1 MDKNKKN
8 VPKIRFPG
16 FEGPWEKRKL
26 EDILKRRQITQLI
39 SEDAPRLAFA
49 SGQGVIPLSERK
61 TNNRDQLI
69 SDETTKKY
77 LLTEIDDIVYN
88 PANLKY
94 GAIDR
99 NKYGKGVISPIY
111 VTFTTQ
117 EEPSFI
123 ERIVTTE
130 NFKSKALRFEEG
142 TVTKRQSVSP
152 ECLLSLEVMISTS
165 KKEQRKIGDF
175 FQNLDSL
182 ITLHQRK
189 LEHLKDKKK
198 GLLQKMFPK
207 EGEKFPEL
215 RFPGFTD
222 PWEQRKLGEIAG
234 IYDGVHQTPD
244 YKDSGIMF
252 LSVENIATLK
262 SEKFISEEAFKRD
275 YKVYPEKGD
284 ILMTRI
290 GDVGTPNVVE
300 TTDKVAFYVSLALL
314 KPSNVDSYFLCNSIH
329 SPLFQ
334 RRLKNRTLVTAI
346 PQKINKDEIG
356 KVDAILPTK
365 IEEQEKI
372 GSYFKELDNL
382 ITLHQRKLEHL
393 QQQKKGLLQQMF
405 V

>member
-1 MDKNKKN
+1 MSPAYIQGNRYVN
-8 VPKIRFPG
+8 
-16 FEGPWEKRKL
+16 ET
-26 EDILKRRQITQLI
+26 ITT
-39 SEDAPRLAFA
+39 
-49 SGQGVIPLSERK
+49 LSEKGFLKGRVLKEGSILFVSIGSTIGKVAQIKGKATTNQQINAIETNDNYDDDFIFSLMEKASLKIKKLAATQAVPIINK
-61 TNNRDQLI
+61 TSFGECEVRVPI
-69 SDETTKKY
+69 
-77 LLTEIDDIVYN
+77 
-88 PANLKY
+88 
-94 GAIDR
+94 
-99 NKYGKGVISPIY
+99 NK
-111 VTFTTQ
+111 
-117 EEPSFI
+117 
-123 ERIVTTE
+123 
-130 NFKSKALRFEEG
+130 N
-142 TVTKRQSVSP
+142 
-152 ECLLSLEVMISTS
+152 
-165 KKEQRKIGDF
+165 EQAKIGQYF
-175 FQNLDSL
+175 SKLDNL

-252 LSVENIATLK
+252 LSVENIETLK

-356 KVDAILPTK
+356 KVDVILPTK

-372 GSYFKELDNL
+372 GAYFKELDNL
-382 ITLHQRKLEHL
+382 ITLYQRKLEHL

-405 V
+405 I